1 MERSFRGFSRGLV
14 IFICILS
21 PLIASVVE
29 NGGGHH
35 DGGGEDHH
43 EPNAAERAIGLTTPT
58 GHWAKIKSWLNMG
71 LINLR
76 PPDADKTDKYPSG
89 AGEVM
94 KEVAS
99 TSLETTKKTAK
110 RAAQVAEDVVHKTV
124 EKVKTRVPH
133 SGEET
138 HDEI

>member
-21 PLIASVVE
+21 PLIASTVE

-35 DGGGEDHH
+35 DGGADNHN

-58 GHWAKIKSWLNMG
+58 GHWAKIKSWLNMV

-76 PPDADKTDKYPSG
+76 PPDADKTDRYPSG
-89 AGEVM
+89 AGGVM

-99 TSLETTKKTAK
+99 TSLETTRKTAEK
-110 RAAQVAEDVVHKTV
+110 AAQVAEDVVHKTV
-124 EKVKTRVPH
+124 EKVKTGVSH
-133 SGEET
+133 SGEGT
-138 HDEI
+138 HDDL